1 MSVEQAARNSLFT
14 GIQSALKLHNPS
26 AGGRERVGWP
36 TLKIVFEQ
44 KEHFAAISTRRSLS
58 SRAAALGVLVG
69 SDSSAR
75 SSRCGPFRAA
85 GRV

>member
-26 AGGRERVGWP
+26 ASGRERVGWP

-58 SRAAALGVLVG
+58 SRAAALGSLWDLIHQPG
-69 SDSSAR
+69 HR
-75 SSRCGPFRAA
+75 RCGPFRAA